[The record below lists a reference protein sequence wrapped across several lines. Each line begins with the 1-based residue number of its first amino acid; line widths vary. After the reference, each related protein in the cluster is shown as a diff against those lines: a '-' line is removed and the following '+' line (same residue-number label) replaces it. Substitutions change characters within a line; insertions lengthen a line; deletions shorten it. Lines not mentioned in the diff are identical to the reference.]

1 MKVIKARS
9 PFSAVINVAGQ
20 IETKVELYLWNKP
33 DTIPAVPNYTFSSKI
48 VSVENPIGVYNLAN
62 EIQEFL
68 TAIMPTTNGTI
79 NQQESRAMWCNVQV
93 KTYYKTGV
101 DFVLNQTLN
110 YVAVNAYRNYQDG
123 LQNTNT
129 VTAAVPY
136 FLCNEVS
143 IEQNLP
149 IGTYDA
155 NYKYPFIDLLVDK
168 DLLSG
173 NILVTNGESIENY
186 NLTTGTGIDM
196 YRIPV
201 LTVGTALANSY
212 TFRIYNDSTKIVQ
225 KKVNLICEVKYTPM
239 LLSFIGK
246 HGGWE
251 HIYCFKAKEES
262 IEVKDLEFKSN
273 QNYFTF
279 DSNIGQRQTYN
290 LNGKKSI
297 KVNTGFVEES
307 TNILVEQLYLSET
320 VTLDG
325 LPVLLKGKSTV
336 MKQAI
341 KEKNINYTFEFD
353 YNFNL
358 INDFI

>member
-9 PFSAVINVAGQ
+9 PFSAIINIEGQ
-20 IETKVELYLWNKP
+20 IETKVELFLWNKP
-33 DTIPAVPNYTFSSKI
+33 DSIPATPNYTFSSKI
-48 VSVENPIGVYNLAN
+48 VSVVNPIGVYNLSN

-68 TAIMPTTNGTI
+68 RAITPVTNGAI
-79 NQQESRAMWCNVQV
+79 QLESTLMWCNVQV
-93 KTYYKTGV
+93 KTYYKLTT
-101 DFVLNQTLN
+101 DFVLDATYN

-129 VTAAVPY
+129 VTTDLGYYLASENVNDLNIPLADYTYPN
-136 FLCNEVS
+136 FKFPFIDILIDSS
-143 IEQNLP
+143 I
-149 IGTYDA
+149 YSDFDA
-155 NYKYPFIDLLVDK
+155 NY
-168 DLLSG
+168 
-173 NILVTNGESIENY
+173 
-186 NLTTGTGIDM
+186 TGVNFNFDTDTINM
-196 YRIPV
+196 YRVPLLNDGSAIVNPQPATFE
-201 LTVGTALANSY
+201 LKTGSTVILARN
-212 TFRIYNDSTKIVQ
+212 INI
-225 KKVNLICEVKYTPM
+225 ICEVKYKPM

-246 HGGWE
+246 SGGWE

-273 QNYFTF
+273 QNYFNF
-279 DSNIGQRQTYN
+279 DANVGQRQTYN

-307 TNILVEQLYLSET
+307 TNTLVEQLYLSET
-320 VTLDG
+320 VVLDG
-325 LPVLLKGKSTV
+325 LPVLLKGKTSV

>member
-9 PFSAVINVAGQ
+9 PFSAIINVAGQ
-20 IETKVELYLWNKP
+20 IETKVELFLWNKP
-33 DTIPAVPNYTFSSKI
+33 DSIPATPNYTFSSKI
-48 VSVENPIGVYNLAN
+48 VSVANPIGVYNLAN

-68 TAIMPTTNGTI
+68 TAIMPTTNGVI
-79 NQQESRAMWCNVQV
+79 NQQESRLMWCNVQI
-93 KTYYKTGV
+93 KTYYKTATT
-101 DFVLNQTLN
+101 FVPDQTLN
-110 YVAVNAYRNYQDG
+110 YVAVNAYRSYQDG

-129 VTAAVPY
+129 VTADVGYY
-136 FLCNEVS
+136 FASDGN

-155 NYKYPFIDLLVDK
+155 NYKYPFIDLLIDK
-168 DLLSG
+168 DV
-173 NILVTNGESIENY
+173 LVGAITIENGIAGY

-196 YRIPV
+196 YRIPI
-201 LTVGTALANSY
+201 LTVGTALTDSY
-212 TFRIYNDSTKIVQ
+212 LFRVKNGATKLTEKQ
-225 KKVNLICEVKYTPM
+225 VNLICEVKYTPM

-246 HGGWE
+246 LGGWE

-279 DSNIGQRQTYN
+279 DANIGQRQTYN

-297 KVNTGFVEES
+297 KVNTGFVEET
-307 TNILVEQLYLSET
+307 TNTLVEQLYLSET

-325 LPVLLKGKSTV
+325 LPVLLKGKATV
-336 MKQAI
+336 LKQAI

>member
-9 PFSAVINVAGQ
+9 PFSAIINVAGQ
-20 IETKVELYLWNKP
+20 IETKVELFLWNKP
-33 DTIPAVPNYTFSSKI
+33 DSIPATPNYTFSSKI
-48 VSVENPIGVYNLAN
+48 VSVANPIGVYNLAN

-68 TAIMPTTNGTI
+68 NAIMPTTNGVK
-79 NQQESRAMWCNVQV
+79 NEQDSRAMWCNVQV
-93 KTYYKTGV
+93 KTYYKTATT
-101 DFVLNQTLN
+101 FVLSQTLN

-129 VTAAVPY
+129 VTADVPY
-136 FLCNEVS
+136 FLCGEVS

-155 NYKYPFIDLLVDK
+155 NYKYPFVDLLVDK
-168 DLLSG
+168 TLLTG
-173 NILVTNGESIENY
+173 DILVTNGEAIENY

-212 TFRIYNDSTKIVQ
+212 VFRVFNGGDKIVQ
-225 KKVNLICEVKYTPM
+225 KTINLICEVKYTPL

-246 HGGWE
+246 NGGWE

-262 IEVKDLEFKSN
+262 IEIKDLEFKSN

-279 DSNIGQRQTYN
+279 DPNIGQRQTYN

-297 KVNTGFVEES
+297 KVNTGFVEET
-307 TNILVEQLYLSET
+307 TNTLVDQLYLSET

-325 LPVLLKGKSTV
+325 LPVLLKGKATV
-336 MKQAI
+336 LKQAI

>member
-9 PFSAVINVAGQ
+9 PFSAIINVDGQ

-33 DTIPAVPNYTFSSKI
+33 DTRPSTPNYTFSSKI
-48 VSVENPIGVYNLAN
+48 VSVANPIGVYNLAN

-68 TAIMPTTNGTI
+68 KATMPITNGTI
-79 NQQESRAMWCNVQV
+79 NQQESRLMWCNVTV
-93 KTYYKTGV
+93 STFYKVVT
-101 DFVLNQTLN
+101 DWIEDQNYD
-110 YVAVNAYRNYQDG
+110 YVAVDAYRNYQDG

-129 VTAAVPY
+129 VIDDVPY
-136 FLCNEVS
+136 YFASDGN

-155 NYKYPFIDLLVDK
+155 NYKYPFIDLLIDK
-168 DLLSG
+168 NILSG
-173 NILVTNGESIENY
+173 SITIENGIVGY

-196 YRIPV
+196 YRIPI
-201 LTVGTALANSY
+201 LTVGSGLTDNYL
-212 TFRIYNDSTKIVQ
+212 FRIKNGATKLSEKQI
-225 KKVNLICEVKYTPM
+225 NLICEVKYTPM

-246 HGGWE
+246 YGGWE

-279 DSNIGQRQTYN
+279 DANIGQRQTYN

-297 KVNTGFVEES
+297 KVNTGFVEET
-307 TNILVEQLYLSET
+307 TNVLVEQLYLSET

>member
-9 PFSAVINVAGQ
+9 PFSAIINVAGQ
-20 IETKVELYLWNKP
+20 IETKVELFLWNKP
-33 DTIPAVPNYTFSSKI
+33 DSIPATPNYTFSSKI
-48 VSVENPIGVYNLAN
+48 VSVANPIGVYNLAN

-68 TAIMPTTNGTI
+68 NAIMPTTNGVI
-79 NQQESRAMWCNVQV
+79 NQQDSRLMWCNVQV
-93 KTYYKTGV
+93 KTYYKTATT
-101 DFVLNQTLN
+101 FVLSQTLT
-110 YVAVNAYRNYQDG
+110 YVAVNAYRSYQDG

-129 VTAAVPY
+129 VTADVGYY
-136 FLCNEVS
+136 FASDGN

-155 NYKYPFIDLLVDK
+155 NYKYPFIDLLIDK
-168 DLLSG
+168 DV
-173 NILVTNGESIENY
+173 LVGAITIENGISGY

-196 YRIPV
+196 YRIPI
-201 LTVGTALANSY
+201 LTVGTALTDSY
-212 TFRIYNDSTKIVQ
+212 LFKVKNGATKISEKQ
-225 KKVNLICEVKYTPM
+225 VNLICEVKYTPL

-246 HGGWE
+246 NGGWE

-262 IEVKDLEFKSN
+262 IEIKDLEFKSN

-279 DSNIGQRQTYN
+279 DANIGQRQTYN

-297 KVNTGFVEES
+297 KVNTGFVEET
-307 TNILVEQLYLSET
+307 TNTLVEQLYLSET

-325 LPVLLKGKSTV
+325 LPVLLKGKATV
-336 MKQAI
+336 LKQAI

>member
-9 PFSAVINVAGQ
+9 PFSAIINVAGQ
-20 IETKVELYLWNKP
+20 IETKVELFLWNKP
-33 DTIPAVPNYTFSSKI
+33 DSIPATPNYTFSSKI
-48 VSVENPIGVYNLAN
+48 VSVANPIGVYNLAN

-79 NQQESRAMWCNVQV
+79 NQQDSRAMWCNVQV
-93 KTYYKTGV
+93 KTYYKTATT
-101 DFVLNQTLN
+101 FVLSQTLN
-110 YVAVNAYRNYQDG
+110 YVAVNAYRSYQDG

-129 VTAAVPY
+129 VTADVPY
-136 FLCNEVS
+136 FLCAETA

-149 IGTYDA
+149 I
-155 NYKYPFIDLLVDK
+155 NINKYPFVDLLIDK

-173 NILVTNGESIENY
+173 NISITSNLGVDNY
-186 NLTTGTGIDM
+186 NLVTTSGIEM
-196 YRIPV
+196 YRIPI
-201 LTVGTALANSY
+201 LKAGSTINSDFNFSVVNSPN
-212 TFRIYNDSTKIVQ
+212 TILQ
-225 KKVNLICEVKYTPM
+225 KTVNLICEVKYTPL

-246 HGGWE
+246 NGGWE

-279 DSNIGQRQTYN
+279 DANIGQRQTYN

-297 KVNTGFVEES
+297 KVNTGFVEET
-307 TNILVEQLYLSET
+307 TNTLVEQLYLSET

-325 LPVLLKGKSTV
+325 LPVLLKGKTTV

>member
-9 PFSAVINVAGQ
+9 PFSAIIDVAGQ

-33 DTIPAVPNYTFSSKI
+33 DSIPATPNYTFSSKI
-48 VSVENPIGVYNLAN
+48 VSVANPIGVYNLAN
-62 EIQEFL
+62 EVQEFL
-68 TAIMPTTNGTI
+68 TATMPTTNGTI
-79 NQQESRAMWCNVQV
+79 NQQESRLMWCNVQV
-93 KTYYKTGV
+93 KTYYKTATT
-101 DFVLNQTLN
+101 FVLDQTLN

-129 VTAAVPY
+129 VTSNDAY
-136 FLCNEVS
+136 YLCGEVS

-155 NYKYPFIDLLVDK
+155 NYKYPFVDLLIDNSV
-168 DLLSG
+168 LSG
-173 NILVTNGESIENY
+173 NITITNGLFGENY
-186 NLTTGTGIDM
+186 NLTTGTGIEM
-196 YRIPV
+196 YRIPI
-201 LTVGTALANSY
+201 LTVGTALTGTY
-212 TFRIYNDSTKIVQ
+212 IFRIANGGTKIVQ
-225 KKVNLICEVKYTPM
+225 KTINLICEVKYTPL

-246 HGGWE
+246 NGGWE

-279 DSNIGQRQTYN
+279 DANIGQRQTYN

-297 KVNTGFVEES
+297 KVNTGFVEET
-307 TNILVEQLYLSET
+307 TNTLVEQLYLSET

-325 LPVLLKGKSTV
+325 LPVLLKGKATV

>member
-9 PFSAVINVAGQ
+9 PFSAIINVASQ
-20 IETKVELYLWNKP
+20 IETKVELFLWNKP
-33 DTIPAVPNYTFSSKI
+33 DSIPATPNYTFSSKI
-48 VSVENPIGVYNLAN
+48 VSVANPIGVYNLSN

-79 NQQESRAMWCNVQV
+79 NQQESRLMWCNVQV
-93 KTYYKTGV
+93 KTYYKTATT
-101 DFVLNQTLN
+101 FVLDQTLN
-110 YVAVNAYRNYQDG
+110 YVAVNAYRSYQDG

-129 VTAAVPY
+129 VTTDVGYY
-136 FLCNEVS
+136 FASDGN

-155 NYKYPFIDLLVDK
+155 NYKYPFIDLLIDK
-168 DLLSG
+168 DV
-173 NILVTNGESIENY
+173 LVGAIVVENGVTGY

-196 YRIPV
+196 YRIPI
-201 LTVGTALANSY
+201 LTVGTALTDSY
-212 TFRIYNDSTKIVQ
+212 LFRVKNASTKLTEKQ
-225 KKVNLICEVKYTPM
+225 VNLICEVKYTPM

-246 HGGWE
+246 LGGWE

-279 DSNIGQRQTYN
+279 DANIGQRQTYN

-297 KVNTGFVEES
+297 RVNTGFVEET
-307 TNILVEQLYLSET
+307 TNTLVEQLYLSET

-325 LPVLLKGKSTV
+325 LPVLLKGKATV

-341 KEKNINYTFEFD
+341 KEKNINYTFDFD

>member
-9 PFSAVINVAGQ
+9 PFSAIIKVAGQ
-20 IETKVELYLWNKP
+20 IETKVELFLWNKP
-33 DTIPAVPNYTFSSKI
+33 DSIPATPNYTFSSKI
-48 VSVENPIGVYNLAN
+48 VSVANPIGVYNLAN

-68 TAIMPTTNGTI
+68 TAIMPTTNGVK
-79 NQQESRAMWCNVQV
+79 NEQDSRLMWCNVQV
-93 KTYYKTGV
+93 KTYYKTATT
-101 DFVLNQTLN
+101 FVPDQTLT

-129 VTAAVPY
+129 VTANVPY

-149 IGTYDA
+149 IGTYDT

-173 NILVTNGESIENY
+173 NILVTNGEAIENY

-212 TFRIYNDSTKIVQ
+212 TFRVFNGGNKIVQ
-225 KKVNLICEVKYTPM
+225 KNINLICEVKYTPM

-246 HGGWE
+246 NGGWE

-279 DSNIGQRQTYN
+279 DANIGQRQTYN

-297 KVNTGFVEES
+297 KVNTGFVEET
-307 TNILVEQLYLSET
+307 TNTLVEQLYLSET

-325 LPVLLKGKSTV
+325 LPVLLKGKATV
-336 MKQAI
+336 LKQAI